1 MFANLRHLRILAAIA
16 ALGSVSGAAR
26 QMNLS
31 QPAVTQAL
39 ARMEALAGASLF
51 DRSPRGLFLTQAGQI
66 LTARVGRALAL
77 LDPALRALGAR
88 MVLTTTL
95 PQIQALIAV
104 TETESFSEAAR
115 QLGLAQPSVYRAI
128 QQMEQE
134 LGRPLFERT
143 ARRITAY
150 GPTQALAVAARLAQA
165 ELDQATAELAELAG
179 QEVGRIVV
187 GAMPLSRACLLG
199 PALARF
205 RAHRPTLPVRV
216 IGGSWAELVPGLR
229 RGDLDLMVG
238 ALRPTEQEPDL
249 IQEPLF
255 TDEMIIVARRGH
267 PMAQAQSL
275 AALRGASWVVSG
287 RGAPARQYFTAFHAP
302 APEPDSLI
310 ETDSSVLMRQILLAS
325 DHLGFVSAM
334 QVEHDIAQGALMSLP
349 LRPVGTR
356 RPIGLIWRTGWQPTP
371 AQRALMDDMRLCAAA
386 LPPVEGV
393 APL

>member
-51 DRSPRGLFLTQAGQI
+51 DRSPRGLYLTQAGQI
-66 LTARVGRALAL
+66 LTARVDRALAL

-150 GPTQALAVAARLAQA
+150 APTQALAIAARLAQA

-179 QEVGRIVV
+179 QEVGRIAL

-205 RAHRPTLPVRV
+205 RAHRPTLPIRV
-216 IGGSWAELVPGLR
+216 IGGSWAELVPSLR

-238 ALRPTEQEPDL
+238 ALRPADQEPDL
-249 IQEPLF
+249 MQEPLF
-255 TDEMIIVARRGH
+255 TDEMVIVARAGH
-267 PMAQAQSL
+267 PLAQADTL
-275 AALRGASWVVSG
+275 AALQGASWVVSG
-287 RGAPARQYFTAFHAP
+287 QGAPARHYFSAMFAP
-302 APEPDSLI
+302 APEPESLI
-310 ETDSSVLMRQILLAS
+310 ETDSSVLMRQILVAS

-334 QVEHDIAQGALMSLP
+334 QVEHDIAQGALVPLP
-349 LRPVGTR
+349 LRPIGTR
-356 RPIGLIWRTGWQPTP
+356 RPIGMIWRAGWQPTP
-371 AQRALMDDMRLCAAA
+371 AQRALLDDLRHCAAT
-386 LPPVEGV
+386 LPQAKPA